1 MNEYAPFY
9 KTTRFDIFHR
19 RVVRNPG
26 ESVDHGLDEIS
37 LREHCWGRGYLLPNN

>member
-9 KTTRFDIFHR
+9 KTARFDIFHR

-26 ESVDHGLDEIS
+26 EIVDHGRGEIS
-37 LREHCWGRGYLLPNN
+37 MCEHCCGRGHLLPDN